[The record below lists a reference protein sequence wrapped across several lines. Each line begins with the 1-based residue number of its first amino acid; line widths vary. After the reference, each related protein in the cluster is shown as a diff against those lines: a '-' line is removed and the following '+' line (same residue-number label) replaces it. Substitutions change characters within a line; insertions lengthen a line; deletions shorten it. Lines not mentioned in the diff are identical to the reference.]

1 MGNMEEAMRWLKQ
14 GERDLSAAIILM
26 DKEIYESACFHSQQ
40 ASEKALKSLLL
51 FKGHRTVVTHSTR
64 ELFREVNKIIPE
76 FRDLGRAS
84 MELDKHYIPPRYPD
98 AFPSGSPYE
107 YYTREDADKCI
118 KYAESILAEVRNFL
132 RR

>member
-1 MGNMEEAMRWLKQ
+1 MSNKEEAMRWFNQ
-14 GERDLSAAIILM
+14 GERDLGAAMVLM
-26 DKEIYESACFHSQQ
+26 DKEFYETACFHAQQ
-40 ASEKALKSLLL
+40 ASEKALKSML
-51 FKGHRTVVTHSTR
+51 FLKGQRSVITHSTR
-64 ELFREVNKIIPE
+64 ELFREVKKIIPE
-76 FRDLGRAS
+76 FKDVSRAS

-132 RR
+132 AK